1 MESTPSKALAP
12 SHRLLYRGSLSLP
25 DSHLLL
31 DGLSLTV
38 KTAET
43 HGCPDLLNNT
53 LALTLESLRG
63 LPLHLIGTVR
73 VKDVWIEPPP
83 ADISMCVSDFVGIL
97 FTVCTDRL
105 CTECQ

>member
-1 MESTPSKALAP
+1 MESTPSKALSHP
-12 SHRLLYRGSLSLP
+12 HRLLYRGSLSLP

-38 KTAET
+38 KTADT
-43 HGCPDLLNNT
+43 HGSPALLSNT

-83 ADISMCVSDFVGIL
+83 SDISVYVFISLAIFSPVLSDGL
-97 FTVCTDRL
+97 G
-105 CTECQ
+105 TES

>member
-1 MESTPSKALAP
+1 MDTPSKTAAP

-31 DGLSLTV
+31 DGLSFTV
-38 KTAET
+38 KLGDA
-43 HGCPDLLNNT
+43 HGSPALLSNT

-73 VKDVWIEPPP
+73 VKDTWIEPPG
-83 ADISMCVSDFVGIL
+83 DINV
-97 FTVCTDRL
+97 
-105 CTECQ
+105 